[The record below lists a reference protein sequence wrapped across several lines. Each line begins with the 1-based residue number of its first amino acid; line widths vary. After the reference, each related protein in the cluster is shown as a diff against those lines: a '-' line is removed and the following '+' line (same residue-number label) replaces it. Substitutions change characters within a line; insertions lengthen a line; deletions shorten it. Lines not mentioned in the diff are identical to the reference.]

1 MSKGVN
7 VMRPIDFG
15 RRYVRLKGPVKL
27 RMDVRSIIVT
37 AILLGATAAIALFAL
52 MVGTLYL
59 SIQDVFSALFGQTT
73 GMTRTVV
80 VEWRLPRVLGAII
93 FGAGLAVSGAIF
105 QSITRNP
112 LGSPDIIGFSAGSYT
127 GVLIVL
133 LASGSTSFTGVATG
147 ALVGGFATALLIYL
161 LAFRGGT
168 QGFRLIIVGIA
179 ISAIL
184 GSVNSMLLLKSE
196 AEAALTAAAWGVG
209 SLNGVDWEHVL
220 PACILVVLLLICAGM
235 MNRPLREMELGE
247 DAAKSHGVRI
257 ERSQLLLIFV
267 AVALTAVPT
276 AIMGP
281 VSFVALVAPQIAQRL
296 TKSAGS
302 LMPAAAMGAFLFMGA
317 DVFAQRII
325 PGMILPVGVVTLSLG
340 GIYLVWLLFQQARSA
355 H

>member
-1 MSKGVN
+1 
-7 VMRPIDFG
+7 MRRIDFG
-15 RRYVRLKGPVKL
+15 RRYVRLKGPLKL
-27 RMDVRSIIVT
+27 RIDVRSMIVT
-37 AILLGATAAIALFAL
+37 AILLGATIAIGVFAL
-52 MVGTLYL
+52 MVGTLNL
-59 SIQDVFSALFGQTT
+59 SIQDVFSALFGQAT

-80 VEWRLPRVLGAII
+80 IEWRLPRVLGAII

-133 LASGSTSFTGVATG
+133 LVYGSTSFTGIATG
-147 ALVGGFATALLIYL
+147 ALVGGFTTAILIYL

-184 GSVNSMLLLKSE
+184 GSVNSMLLLQSE

-209 SLNGVDWEHVL
+209 SLNGVNWAHVL
-220 PACILVVLLLICAGM
+220 PASMLVLLLLICAGM
-235 MNRPLREMELGE
+235 MSRPLREMELGE

-276 AIMGP
+276 AVMGP

-296 TKSAGS
+296 TKSVGS
-302 LMPAAAMGAFLFMGA
+302 LVPAAAMGALLLMAA
-317 DVFAQRII
+317 DVVAQRII
-325 PGMILPVGVVTLSLG
+325 PGMIFPVGVVTLSLG

-355 H
+355 P